1 MDIEE
6 KGTEVTVESMLA
18 QRAGRAN
25 LGARAERVVQ
35 LLLQMPQFGSY
46 ASAREVA
53 ERAGVNVSTVVRTAQ
68 QLDYDGWTDL
78 RNALRGE
85 YLHSLVAKEA
95 ERPLSRDTAA
105 QMLRRDTANITAAS
119 SQENLDSINAVAEAI
134 SSARRTVVIATGSAT
149 GPGQILSYLA
159 SIYGYDIRL
168 AAGPATEQTV
178 AVSQLDERDCLVVLN
193 VWRLT
198 RTLRSLTRLGHEN
211 GATVAVLTDLH
222 SSPLNEDAD
231 HVVITPMEGLGA
243 SPSLTAMVAVV
254 QAILAELERTAT
266 TSFARV
272 EQAWDALG
280 LMEDQA

>member
-1 MDIEE
+1 MDIDEE
-6 KGTEVTVESMLA
+6 GAEVTVESMLA

-222 SSPLNEDAD
+222 SSPLNEDSD